1 MRNLK
6 TYLSALFMGA
16 LALTAC
22 QDDFDD
28 PALSAP
34 ESTWLTD
41 QNYELTTIR
50 EVKTTYWKDAD
61 NYYATIGTTPEGKH
75 IMVKGVITSSDA
87 SGNIYKSMVIQ
98 DETGSLSMSIN
109 ANSMNGKYRRGQ
121 ELVID
126 LTGMTIGK
134 YSGLEQ
140 LGAPEESA
148 QYGQQTTFMPYEQ
161 FQLHAQMNG
170 APDLAAVD
178 TVTVARGAD
187 LLSTTPADLIKWQ
200 SQLVRF
206 NNCSF
211 ADGGMEPFGVY
222 QENTNR
228 ILTLEDGTQIN
239 VRTSGYSN
247 FYADMLPKGHGDV
260 VGILGYYAGS
270 SDTGNQWQ
278 LTLID
283 RHGCMNFGNPTMGPG
298 SPENPYSVDEAIAL
312 EADGSTVTQVWTT
325 GYIVGAVAPGVTS
338 VTANDQIQFGKDVEL
353 PTTLVIASSADCR
366 DYTRCIVIELPQ
378 GSRLREYGNLVDHPE
393 NLGKTISLKGNLNK
407 VYDTYGIT
415 GNQGRASEFV
425 LEGVEVPEDPDQPG
439 TEEGDGTEAKPYN
452 VAQVIAM
459 NPSSTTDAV
468 QSNVWVKGYIVGYY
482 ADYAPH
488 FEVSTTQRANIL
500 IAATPT
506 ASAAAECVCIQ
517 LVAQTDARN
526 ALNLVDNPGVL
537 GMEVSVL
544 GDVMKY
550 NTLPGIKNTSSY
562 KLSGDPVPPTPDQ
575 PGTPSGDGTEANP
588 YNCASV
594 IAMNPTS
601 TTDAVKSDVW
611 VKGYIVG
618 YYENYAPH
626 FEVSATQR
634 ANILIADTPTASAA
648 SECVCIQLVAQTD
661 ARNALNLV
669 DNPGVLGKQVSL
681 FGNVKK
687 YNTLPGIKE
696 TSAYKLDGQGGGDDP
711 TPPVPGDGGTKEN
724 PYTVSAAIALN
735 NPGTE
740 SWVEGYIV
748 GCVDGPDIASGSRF
762 EAVEKVYSNILIAD
776 SANEKDYTKCLPVQ
790 LVKDTAIRAALNLG
804 DNPGN
809 LGKKLKISGKLELYF
824 KAPGLKTPSDYVL
837 E

>member
-140 LGAPEESA
+140 LGAPDESS

-228 ILTLEDGTQIN
+228 VLTLEDGTQIN

-283 RHGCMNFGNPTMGPG
+283 RNGCMNFGNPTMGPG
-298 SPENPYSVDEAIAL
+298 SLENPYTVDEAIAL
-312 EADGSTVTQVWTT
+312 EADGATVTQVWTK

-338 VTANDQIQFGKDVEL
+338 VTSNDQIQFGKDVEL
-353 PTTLVIASSADCR
+353 PTSLVIASDASCT
-366 DYTRCIVIELPQ
+366 DYTRCLVIELPQ
-378 GSRLREYGNLVDHPE
+378 GSRLREYANLAEHPE
-393 NLGKTISLKGNLNK
+393 NFGKTIILKGNLNK
-407 VYDTYGIT
+407 VMDTYGIT

-425 LEGVEVPEDPDQPG
+425 LEGVEVPDDPEQPSDEGDGSEEKPYTVSAAIALNNPG
-439 TEEGDGTEAKPYN
+439 TE
-452 VAQVIAM
+452 
-459 NPSSTTDAV
+459 S
-468 QSNVWVKGYIVGYY
+468 WVEGYIVGCVDG
-482 ADYAPH
+482 AKIAEGSH
-488 FEVSTTQRANIL
+488 FEAV
-500 IAATPT
+500 AT
-506 ASAAAECVCIQ
+506 
-517 LVAQTDARN
+517 
-526 ALNLVDNPGVL
+526 
-537 GMEVSVL
+537 
-544 GDVMKY
+544 
-550 NTLPGIKNTSSY
+550 
-562 KLSGDPVPPTPDQ
+562 
-575 PGTPSGDGTEANP
+575 
-588 YNCASV
+588 
-594 IAMNPTS
+594 
-601 TTDAVKSDVW
+601 VKS
-611 VKGYIVG
+611 
-618 YYENYAPH
+618 
-626 FEVSATQR
+626 
-634 ANILIADTPTASAA
+634 NILIADNPD
-648 SECVCIQLVAQTD
+648 EKDYRKCIPVQLVNGTD
-661 ARNALNLV
+661 IRTALNLGE
-669 DNPGVLGKQVSL
+669 NPGNLGKKVKISGKL
-681 FGNVKK
+681 IAYFNV
-687 YNTLPGIKE
+687 PGLKE
-696 TSAYKLDGQGGGDDP
+696 PTAYRLDGQGGGDEPNPPSVGGGTQDSPYSVAQTIALNNPGTDSWVEGYIVGCVEGAKIAEGSHFEAVASVKSNILIADNPNEKDYRKCIPVQLVFDTEIRNALNLGENPGNLGKKVKISGKLEAYFGVPGIKGPTAYNLDGQGGGDEPNPP
-711 TPPVPGDGGTKEN
+711 TPPADGGTKEN
-724 PYTVSAAIALN
+724 PFTVSAAIALN

-748 GCVDGPDIASGSRF
+748 GCVDGPDIAAGSRF

-776 SANEKDYTKCLPVQ
+776 SPSEKDYTKCMPVQ
-790 LVKDTAIRAALNLG
+790 LVSKTDIRAALNLG
-804 DNPGN
+804 DNPSN
-809 LGKKLKISGKLELYF
+809 LGKKLKISGKLEAYF
-824 KAPGLKTPSDYVL
+824 KAPGLKAPTDYVL